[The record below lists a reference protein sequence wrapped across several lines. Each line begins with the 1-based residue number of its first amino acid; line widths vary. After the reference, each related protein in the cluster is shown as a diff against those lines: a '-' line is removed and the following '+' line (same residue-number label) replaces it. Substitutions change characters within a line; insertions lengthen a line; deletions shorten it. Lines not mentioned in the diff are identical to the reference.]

1 MNVMPKFYPN
11 YGLMTHIGS
20 KKFKVQEQES
30 LQSEQASDWSFEADQ
45 VMPKEAHETF
55 CSNNKKVG
63 DSINDESEILA
74 SSISINFV
82 PDERANIQTRE
93 KIS

>member
-1 MNVMPKFYPN
+1 MNLMPKFYPN

-20 KKFKVQEQES
+20 KKFKEREQES

-55 CSNNKKVG
+55 CSNNRK
-63 DSINDESEILA
+63 
-74 SSISINFV
+74 
-82 PDERANIQTRE
+82 
-93 KIS
+93 